1 MPSPSLPPPAHA
13 PRRRPKRSPVVQ
25 KKRSDVPLHM
35 LSGLQLLVQAYEY
48 AEETRRNHDD
58 FAVELT
64 ELRRCGM
71 TNADCRWVVCKG
83 WAQLVREVQREPGE
97 ARRFDRDVGLMICE
111 HACLVLTPA
120 GVQCARQW
128 MRNHSHEQAPQRNGR
143 SGPHWDRDR
152 HELRFGSVLVKQ
164 FKLPSPNQEMILMAL
179 EEEGWPPRIDDPL
192 PASKEVHAK
201 QRLHDTIKSLNRKQK
216 TRLLRFMG
224 DGTGQGIRWEFIF
237 QSAPAAPKVVVRGED

>member
-1 MPSPSLPPPAHA
+1 M
-13 PRRRPKRSPVVQ
+13 V
-25 KKRSDVPLHM
+25 
-35 LSGLQLLVQAYEY
+35 SGLQLLVQAYDY
-48 AEETRRNHDD
+48 AEETGRNHDD

-64 ELRRCGM
+64 ELRRSGM

-83 WAQLVREVQREPGE
+83 WAQLFHEVQPEPGE
-97 ARRFDRDVGLMICE
+97 ARRFDRDVGLSIRE
-111 HACLVLTPA
+111 HACLVLTST
-120 GVQCARQW
+120 GVKLARQLTRC
-128 MRNHSHEQAPQRNGR
+128 RNHEDGAERNGR

-152 HELRFGSVLVKQ
+152 HELRFGSVVVKQ

-216 TRLLRFMG
+216 SRLLRFMG
-224 DGTGQGIRWEFIF
+224 DGTGQGVRWEFIF
-237 QSAPAAPKVVVRGED
+237 QSAPAALSKVSVRGED